1 MKKFFVITMV
11 LGLISC
17 MMLTGCKTKTGKI
30 VNPDIEE
37 TSTE

>member
-17 MMLTGCKTKTGKI
+17 MMLTGCKAKTAQKANL
-30 VNPDIEE
+30 VVEE
-37 TSTE
+37 VSTV

>member
-17 MMLTGCKTKTGKI
+17 MMLSGCKAKTAPEANLAIEKI
-30 VNPDIEE
+30 
-37 TSTE
+37 STV